1 MVVAL
6 ALPLSWDCFA
16 RFGCIVERLRWPIEC
31 VFEWWRTTGTDVDQ
45 ECSRCSGCGTHHTH
59 GRGDGCCERK
69 ARWRCNR
76 NRRCSR
82 HRHTV
87 DNGAVVQTEKRNG
100 GTGHTQDVGRR
111 TPRAGERNWTYFN
124 FLASGE
130 AEARGKWLL
139 RMRCED
145 FHSRLDL
152 MEATTKI

>member
-1 MVVAL
+1 MMVVAL

-31 VFEWWRTTGTDVDQ
+31 VFEWWRTTGTDVGQ

-100 GTGHTQDVGRR
+100 GTGHIQDVGRR
-111 TPRAGERNWTYFN
+111 TPRAGERNWTF
-124 FLASGE
+124 FKSECRGE
-130 AEARGKWLL
+130 NGSQKVQ
-139 RMRCED
+139 CED
-145 FHSRLDL
+145 LFQTRRN
-152 MEATTKI
+152 